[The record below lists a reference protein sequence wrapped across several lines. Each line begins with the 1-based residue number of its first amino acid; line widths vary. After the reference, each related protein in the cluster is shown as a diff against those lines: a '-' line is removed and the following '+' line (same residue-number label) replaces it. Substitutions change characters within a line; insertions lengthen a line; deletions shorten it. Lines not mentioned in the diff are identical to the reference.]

1 MTPILEEGEQM
12 EVEMEK
18 VRMEEV
24 MGDVGEETMVR
35 QFLVGEMGDEEI
47 MVEREASRDITI
59 EEEGLHD
66 IPIREVI

>member
-35 QFLVGEMGDEEI
+35 
-47 MVEREASRDITI
+47 
-59 EEEGLHD
+59 
-66 IPIREVI
+66 

>member
-1 MTPILEEGEQM
+1 
-12 EVEMEK
+12 
-18 VRMEEV
+18 
-24 MGDVGEETMVR
+24 
-35 QFLVGEMGDEEI
+35 VGEMGDEEI